1 MSRGVRS
8 ARKMKAFVKDRV
20 APIASEDD
28 WEAALQ
34 RSGPRLLVIEFA
46 AVRAPARAAAK
57 RIGAGAEARCARQ
70 SWSEPCKQMAQVLGA
85 LARQPDYS
93 QVDFARVD
101 LEACPVRRRRAASA
115 LRAKRMRRGL
125 TRCAAQALGAKRAVL
140 AAPTYHFYRAGEM
153 VTSFS
158 GAMPHRLIELL
169 DTHKGKA
176 EAKRGGTKLMALLG
190 ILAAG
195 GAALALSNAL
205 SRAKPAA
212 PAAAIEAPPPPPPE
226 RAEENAADHAAESEG
241 ARELAAPVKKAAS
254 SPSAGARLER

>member
-1 MSRGVRS
+1 MPGAASPRS
-8 ARKMKAFVKDRV
+8 
-20 APIASEDD
+20 E
-28 WEAALQ
+28 
-34 RSGPRLLVIEFA
+34 
-46 AVRAPARAAAK
+46 RAAGYAHAP
-57 RIGAGAEARCARQ
+57 R
-70 SWSEPCKQMAQVLGA
+70 SDA
-85 LARQPDYS
+85 L
-93 QVDFARVD
+93 
-101 LEACPVRRRRAASA
+101 
-115 LRAKRMRRGL
+115 
-125 TRCAAQALGAKRAVL
+125 RCAAQALGAKRAVL

-212 PAAAIEAPPPPPPE
+212 PAAAIEAAPPPPPE
-226 RAEENAADHAAESEG
+226 RAEEHAADPAAEGEG